1 MCLIDGA
8 RIVRLGRDQ
17 RYGREA
23 PVDANRFDD
32 VARSLQREAPRR
44 GALGLLLGG
53 ALALTGIAET
63 VAKGKGKGKK
73 KKKKDVCEKTSK
85 ACKGNC
91 GMGQA
96 CCHHLD
102 CSSCQE
108 LWCNG
113 TEGGK
118 KAGVCGCD
126 APDVLHNGRC
136 GTKPD
141 CIPAGQKR
149 GFYDKLCCSGSEVTD
164 INDPANGTCLPGD
177 LLCLS
182 NADCTGGSCRGYK
195 CYAPE
200 LGCNL

>member
-1 MCLIDGA
+1 MDGTQFDTLL
-8 RIVRLGRDQ
+8 RRL
-17 RYGREA
+17 A
-23 PVDANRFDD
+23 T
-32 VARSLQREAPRR
+32 ARSRR
-44 GALGLLLGG
+44 GTLSLLLGG
-53 ALALTGIAET
+53 ALGLTGIVET
-63 VAKGKGKGKK
+63 AAKGKGKGKGKK
-73 KKKKDVCEKTSK
+73 KKKKDVCEKTSA

-91 GMGQA
+91 GLGQA

-113 TEGGK
+113 TDGGA

-126 APDVLHNGRC
+126 GTDELQNGRC

-149 GFYDKLCCSGSEVTD
+149 GFFDKACCSGSEVTD
-164 INDPANGTCLPGD
+164 INDPAVGTCLPGVLD
-177 LLCLS
+177 CLS
-182 NADCTGGSCRGYK
+182 DGDCTGGSCRGYK

-200 LGCNL
+200 LGCNI